1 MNNPKLNVMNHF
13 IRSNSLKLIV
23 VLLFLSVLFSCT
35 SPEGEA
41 TDLTEFVNPN
51 IGTAHSRWFFYT
63 PAAVPFGMAKL
74 GPTTDGHYGNKSGW
88 EAVGYDYRHKSIEGF
103 AHFHEFQIGGI
114 VFTATSGELQTVPGD
129 SANVASGYRSKFS
142 HANEVAQPGYY
153 SVILDDYNIKA
164 ELTATKR
171 VSFHRY
177 TFLREGQANLI
188 FDIGNQQGESGIVVD
203 SYVKITQ
210 DGKVEGWVATL
221 PEYVKYLGDTPV
233 KMFFSAEVSKT
244 GDKLGCFIKEKTEE
258 GATETK
264 GVGAGAFFTYPNVK
278 AGSSVE
284 IKVGLSYTSL
294 ENARLNLLA
303 EAKDL
308 DFEAA
313 KLQARTIWES
323 ELAKI
328 KVETTVKTDKVKFYT
343 GLYHALLGRGV
354 ANDVNGAYP
363 KADGS
368 VGQLPL
374 DANGTP
380 LFNFI
385 NTDAIWG
392 AFWNLTQL
400 WAMAWPEVYQDFIQT
415 NLTVYKDRGWTGDG
429 IANSRYVSG
438 VGTNYISLVTAAAY
452 NCGLLTS
459 DIETAYEASKKD
471 ILEWKDRPLG
481 AGKKDLRGFIEDGYV
496 HYKDTWGETDKAS
509 KFSASHTLE
518 FSFGAYA
525 VAQFA
530 KALGK
535 DEDYK
540 ILMDYADNWELLYN
554 DEVDFIVPKMEDGN
568 WKENFNPSEPWAGF
582 QEGNSWQYTFYVPH
596 NIEGLR
602 DKMGIE
608 TFNARLDTVFK
619 HSRELGF
626 GGGKNIDAFAGL
638 ENYYNHGNQPSLH
651 MSYLFTYGNRPW
663 LTQKWTR
670 LIMDEFYGT
679 DGIHGYGYG
688 QDEDQGQLGAWFVV
702 ASLGIFDVKALT
714 DPEPELQLAS
724 PLFEKATIRLGN
736 GNSLEIVANNN
747 SKENKY
753 VQSVS
758 FNDKPVKTCWIGRK
772 ELMKGGKLVFEMGN
786 QPNTA
791 WGISNSQVSINSKY

>member
-1 MNNPKLNVMNHF
+1 MFDKIKCKSVIKIGAL
-13 IRSNSLKLIV
+13 LI
-23 VLLFLSVLFSCT
+23 LSALGSCL
-35 SPEGEA
+35 SPEREISN
-41 TDLTEFVNPN
+41 LIQYVNPN
-51 IGTAHSRWFFYT
+51 IGSAHSRWFFYT

-88 EAVGYDYRHKSIEGF
+88 EAVGYDHRHTSIEGF

-114 VFTATSGELQTVPGD
+114 VFTATTGDLQTIPGD
-129 SANVASGYRSKFS
+129 SANVASGYRSSFT
-142 HANEVAQPGYY
+142 HENEVAQPGYY
-153 SVILDDYNIKA
+153 SVLLDEYNIKA

-171 VSFHRY
+171 VGFHRY
-177 TFLREGQANLI
+177 TFLNDGQANLI
-188 FDIGNQQGESGIVVD
+188 FDIGNQQGESGKVVD
-203 SYVKITQ
+203 SYVKISA
-210 DGKVEGWVATL
+210 DGKVEGWVATM
-221 PEYVKYLGDTPV
+221 PEYVKFLGDSPV
-233 KMFFSAEVSKT
+233 KMFFSAEVSKAA
-244 GDKLGCFIKEKTEE
+244 DKTGCFIKEKINE
-258 GATETK
+258 GATEVS
-264 GVGAGAFFTYPNVK
+264 GVGAGAFFTYSNAK

-284 IKVGLSYTSL
+284 IKVGLSYTSP
-294 ENARLNLLA
+294 ENARLNLLT

-308 DFEAA
+308 DFEAT
-313 KLQARTIWES
+313 KKQANVLWEN
-323 ELAKI
+323 ELSKI
-328 KVETTVKTDKVKFYT
+328 KVETDVETDKIKFYT
-343 GLYHALLGRGV
+343 ALYHTLLGRGV
-354 ANDVNGAYP
+354 ASDVNGAYP
-363 KADGS
+363 KADGTI
-368 VGQLPL
+368 GQLPL
-374 DANGTP
+374 DENGNP
-380 LFNFI
+380 RFNFI

-400 WAMAWPEVYQDFIQT
+400 WALAWPEVYQDFIQT
-415 NLTVYKDRGWTGDG
+415 NLTIYKDRGWTGDG

-452 NCGLLTS
+452 QCGLLTS
-459 DIETAYEASKKD
+459 DVETAYEASKKD

-496 HYKDTWGETDKAS
+496 HYKDSWGETDKAS
-509 KFSASHTLE
+509 KFSASHTPE
-518 FSFGAYA
+518 FCFGAYA

-535 DEDYK
+535 EDDYK
-540 ILMDYADNWELLYN
+540 LLMDYADNWQLLYN
-554 DEVDFIVPKMEDGN
+554 DEVDFIVPKMEDGS

-608 TFNARLDTVFK
+608 TFNARLDTIFK
-619 HSRELGF
+619 RSRELGF
-626 GGGKNIDAFAGL
+626 GGGKTIDAFAGL

-651 MSYLFTYGNRPW
+651 MSYLFTYGNRLW

-670 LIMDEFYGT
+670 LIMDEFYGV

-688 QDEDQGQLGAWFVV
+688 QDEDQGQLGAWFVI

-714 DPEPELQLAS
+714 DAEPQLQLAS
-724 PLFEKATIRLGN
+724 PLFDKATVRLGN
-736 GNSLEIVANNN
+736 GNLLEIVANNN
-747 SKENKY
+747 SKENMY

-758 FNDKPVKTCWIGRK
+758 FNGNPVGNSRIGRR
-772 ELMKGGKLVFEMGN
+772 ELMNGGKLVFEMGN

-791 WGISNSQVSINSKY
+791 RAN

>member
-1 MNNPKLNVMNHF
+1 MK
-13 IRSNSLKLIV
+13 KLIFALPFLLV
-23 VLLFLSVLFSCT
+23 VLACSRNVES
-35 SPEGEA
+35 
-41 TDLTEFVNPN
+41 EFNAVQYVNPN

-88 EAVGYDYRHKSIEGF
+88 EAVGYDYRHTSIEGF

-129 SANVASGYRSKFS
+129 SANVSSGYRSTFS
-142 HANEVAQPGYY
+142 HENEVAQPGYY
-153 SVILDDYNIKA
+153 SVILDDYNIKT

-171 VSFHRY
+171 VGFHRY
-177 TFLREGQANLI
+177 TFLKEGQANLI
-188 FDIGNQQGESGIVVD
+188 FDIGNQQGESGKVVD
-203 SYVKITQ
+203 SYVKISE

-221 PEYVKYLGDTPV
+221 PEYVKYLGDSPV
-233 KMFFSAEVSKT
+233 KMFFSAEVSKAA
-244 GDKLGCFIKEKTEE
+244 DKFGCFIKEKTEE
-258 GATETK
+258 EATEAK
-264 GVGAGAFFTYPNVK
+264 GVGAGAFITYSTVK
-278 AGSSVE
+278 AGSTVE
-284 IKVGLSYTSL
+284 IKVGLSFTSL
-294 ENARLNLLA
+294 ENARLNLVT

-308 DFEAA
+308 NFDAA
-313 KLQARTIWES
+313 KQQANSIWKK

-328 KVETTVKTDKVKFYT
+328 KVETVVKNDKIKFYT

-354 ANDVNGAYP
+354 ASDVNGAYP
-363 KADGS
+363 KADGTI
-368 VGQLPL
+368 GQLPL
-374 DANGTP
+374 DANGKP

-438 VGTNYISLVTAAAY
+438 VGTNYISLVTAAAF
-452 NCGLLTS
+452 NCRLLTS

-481 AGKKDLRGFIEDGYV
+481 AGKKDLRGFVEDGYV
-496 HYKDTWGETDKAS
+496 YYKDTWGETDKAS
-509 KFSASHTLE
+509 KFSASHSLE
-518 FSFGAYA
+518 FCFGAYA

-540 ILMDYADNWELLYN
+540 ILMDYADNWQLLYK
-554 DEVDFIVPKMEDGN
+554 DDIDFIVPKMEDGS
-568 WKENFNPSEPWAGF
+568 WKGNFNPSEPWAGF

-596 NIEGLR
+596 NIEGLK
-602 DKMGIE
+602 DKMGKE
-608 TFNARLDTVFK
+608 TFNARLDTIFK

-651 MSYLFTYGNRPW
+651 MSYLFTYGGRPW
-663 LTQKWTR
+663 LTQRWTR

-679 DGIHGYGYG
+679 EGIHGYGYG

-702 ASLGIFDVKALT
+702 ASLGVFDVKALT
-714 DPEPELQLAS
+714 DIEPKLQLAS

-736 GNSLEIVANNN
+736 GNLLEIVANNN
-747 SKENKY
+747 SKENLY

-758 FNDKPVKTCWIGRK
+758 FEGKSVETCWIGRK
-772 ELMKGGKLVFEMGN
+772 ELTQGGKLVFEMGS
-786 QPNTA
+786 QPNTK
-791 WGISNSQVSINSKY
+791 WGISTPPPSMSSNKQ